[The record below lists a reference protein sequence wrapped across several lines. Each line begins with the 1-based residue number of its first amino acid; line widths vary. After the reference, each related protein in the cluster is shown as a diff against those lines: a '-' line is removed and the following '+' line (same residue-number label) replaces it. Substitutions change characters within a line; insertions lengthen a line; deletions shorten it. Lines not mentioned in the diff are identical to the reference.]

1 MCNYVRTYAEID
13 YRPIK
18 NIQELHSVVTG
29 KPCKKV
35 LPFGEILTI
44 RRLQFGGSELSLF
57 QCRLKNPL
65 PARVA
70 LKLKAPAVDSIDTTL
85 ETVIAEFLENFDMT
99 CKDAEEQDHILDDFS
114 SSEVQEICLQAIR
127 DEITKLL
134 RLNEDM
140 IRVLGNKKEHQK
152 FHLTED
158 SVTK

>member
-1 MCNYVRTYAEID
+1 MDKKKFIKILESIQGNPDIGINVLTNEGSEFWVID
-13 YRPIK
+13 K
-18 NIQELHSVVTG
+18 HS
-29 KPCKKV
+29 
-35 LPFGEILTI
+35 L
-44 RRLQFGGSELSLF
+44 RLQFGGSELSLF

-99 CKDAEEQDHILDDFS
+99 CKDAEDQDHILDDFS

-158 SVTK
+158 TVTK